1 MPKETDDENEIR
13 SLISNIKDAICST
26 QSPSFCNKLF
36 FYNKI
41 GLMSHPHSLIFENF
55 KLSIDGKEMNW
66 IENKEWNKALSET
79 PVGYY
84 PMQISGPKQLERRT
98 DIDSNLFIKVFEN
111 IYLMNSKKR
120 RCLFNVE
127 NTLLD
132 VKMKLK
138 LIKNLNQRVSYKLER
153 LAQYD
158 NRLDQ
163 NQMMV
168 NYVKS
173 KMKLFGE
180 FLGNG
185 VEYNELKKYKE
196 KLKTI
201 ESIKE
206 NKANK
211 KLKLKKKLQEM
222 NESLAENISIM
233 TKDLEYLNF
242 MNDEMKYAADNTESY
257 NMQIIELINLNEVEE
272 DKETFNKKD
281 CSYTEEEEEE
291 SEEGV

>member
-1 MPKETDDENEIR
+1 MIAPESDEEKEIR
-13 SLISNIKDAICST
+13 NLLNNIKDAICST
-26 QSPSFCNKLF
+26 KSPSFWNKLF

-41 GLMSHPHSLIFENF
+41 GLMSDPNSLIFENF

-66 IENKEWNKALSET
+66 IEKEEWNKALSET

-98 DIDSNLFIKVFEN
+98 DINSNLFIKVFEN

-120 RCLFNVE
+120 RCLFDVE

-132 VKMKLK
+132 VKMKII
-138 LIKNLNQRVSYKLER
+138 LIKRINQRVSYKLEK
-153 LAQYD
+153 LAEYN
-158 NRLDQ
+158 NRIDQ
-163 NQMMV
+163 NQTMV

-180 FLGNG
+180 FLGIG
-185 VEYNELKKYKE
+185 LECNELKKYKD

-201 ESIKE
+201 ESVKL

-211 KLKLKKKLQEM
+211 KLKLTKKLQEM
-222 NESLAENISIM
+222 NESLAENVSLM
-233 TKDLEYLNF
+233 TRDLEYLNF
-242 MNDEMKYAADNTESY
+242 LSDEMKYAAENNESY
-257 NMQIIELINLNEVEE
+257 NMQIIELINLNEE
-272 DKETFNKKD
+272 DKEMSNKKD
-281 CSYTEEEEEE
+281 CSYSEEEEEE
-291 SEEGV
+291 SEEGI